1 MLPPLVV
8 AMASPLMEPF
18 QQASELRAR
27 LHALQVEHR
36 DLDQVIAQLQ
46 TAPPPDVLML
56 RRLKKRK
63 LLLKDKI
70 FALER
75 MLEPDES
82 A

>member
-1 MLPPLVV
+1 MEEPLQV
-8 AMASPLMEPF
+8 P
-18 QQASELRAR
+18 ELRAK

-46 TAPPPDVLML
+46 ASPPPDVLML

>member
-1 MLPPLVV
+1 MPSDEAVQ
-8 AMASPLMEPF
+8 ASRPMEDSQ
-18 QQASELRAR
+18 QQAELRAR

-36 DLDQVIAQLQ
+36 DLDQVINQLQ
-46 TAPPPDVLML
+46 TAPPSDALLL

>member
-1 MLPPLVV
+1 M
-8 AMASPLMEPF
+8 SESMEITE
-18 QQASELRAR
+18 QESELRAK

-46 TAPPPDVLML
+46 ASPPPDELML

-63 LLLKDKI
+63 LLLKDQI
-70 FALER
+70 VMIQRQLD
-75 MLEPDES
+75 PDVP

>member
-1 MLPPLVV
+1 
-8 AMASPLMEPF
+8 MEHS
-18 QQASELRAR
+18 QQPAELRAR

-36 DLDQVIAQLQ
+36 DLDQVINQLQ
-46 TAPPPDVLML
+46 ASPPPDVLML